1 MQRNVD
7 ISCRRSLNHNG
18 VLRTMKANYSI
29 DAGDV
34 RVIRPL
40 IYVRESATRDF
51 AKSSHLPIIN
61 ENCPACFE
69 EPKERARVKKILQQE
84 EAMVPA
90 LFYNLR
96 KALLPLMHE
105 KAYGSFK
112 EIEAEVNKNGTA
124 RVVVKR
130 SRKNSDKS
138 INNADVYQTDQGTE
152 DDHGTKKPKN
162 ENISST
168 CDDGYC
174 VPCFEIL

>member
-1 MQRNVD
+1 
-7 ISCRRSLNHNG
+7 
-18 VLRTMKANYSI
+18 MKANYSI

-51 AKSSHLPIIN
+51 AKSARLPIIN

-96 KALLPLMHE
+96 KAMLPLMHE
-105 KAYGSFK
+105 KTYCVFK
-112 EIEAEVNKNGTA
+112 EIEAEIDESSSA

-130 SRKNSDKS
+130 SRNTCAVATNDSNVLDSKYVNDGPDLGAKKLKYEQPSIVCSD
-138 INNADVYQTDQGTE
+138 D
-152 DDHGTKKPKN
+152 
-162 ENISST
+162 
-168 CDDGYC
+168 YC
-174 VPCFEIL
+174 APCFELL